1 MHARLLNVII
11 MALPFIGTVSAA
23 YANDCR
29 SAPEGFRG
37 IDSNCLSDHKECPR
51 LCIENKL

>member
-29 SAPEGFRG
+29 SAPEGFRIATAFLIIRNALG
-37 IDSNCLSDHKECPR
+37 FA
-51 LCIENKL
+51 